1 MGVITAKGSKNG
13 LCFEEEKFVSEY
25 EKERYSRL
33 TVQLREHI
41 GKDEMPAVFAK

>member
-1 MGVITAKGSKNG
+1 MAKGSKNG

-33 TVQLREHI
+33 TVQLWEHI
-41 GKDEMPAVFAK
+41 GKNEMPGIFGKW